1 MATNLQGARPTTNI
15 GDTTV
20 VDPTPI
26 PAVTPTGIGG
36 VAVYDRVVDRTV
48 DPVVHTAMANDPLPV
63 EARSTG
69 SVMTWII
76 GAIVL
81 ILIAYFILQFIF

>member
-1 MATNLQGARPTTNI
+1 MATNLQGTRPTTHV

-26 PAVTPTGIGG
+26 PAVTPTGVGG
-36 VAVYDRVVDRTV
+36 VAVYDRVVDPTV
-48 DPVVHTAMANDPLPV
+48 DPAVRPSMVHDPLPV
-63 EARSTG
+63 ETRSTG
-69 SVMTWII
+69 SVMSWII